1 MNPPQDRRAHCLV
14 RVEMLGPCLVFDLLP
29 HGGWQSDRAHDRLSA
44 LSFARI
50 SPPKKDGARPHLRH
64 FPEREERRAASFAGT
79 REGIPTY
86 RAKSLEVDFAVERV
100 SRFRNVS
107 FHSSLPFAR

>member
-44 LSFARI
+44 LSFAWI
-50 SPPKKDGARPHLRH
+50 SPPKKDGVRPHLRH
-64 FPEREERRAASFAGT
+64 FPEREERRTASFAAAG
-79 REGIPTY
+79 EGVPTY
-86 RAKSLEVDFAVERV
+86 RTESHEVDFAFERI
-100 SRFRNVS
+100 SRFRSVF